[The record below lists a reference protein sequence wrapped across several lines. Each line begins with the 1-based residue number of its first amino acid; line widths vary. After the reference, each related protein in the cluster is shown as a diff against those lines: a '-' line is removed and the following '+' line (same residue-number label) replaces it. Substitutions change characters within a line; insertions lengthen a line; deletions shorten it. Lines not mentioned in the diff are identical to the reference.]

1 MTTVLAT
8 LVALLGLGAAGLA
21 GLRWL
26 RVAQREHYLPGST
39 TRFALRWWT
48 ATPVNGTG
56 AALAVVG
63 TVASVGVG
71 LAAAAPVVIVAFGPI
86 GLSVRGRTSQLA
98 WTRRLRS
105 LAGVAVLV
113 EVIVVALL
121 SLLSPMLAVAI
132 GVLIVPLAVDVAA
145 GILAPFEDRVGR
157 RFVDQA
163 TGRLARVAPRIVGIT
178 GSYGTTS
185 VKNHLASLISGDL
198 ATIPSPR
205 SFNNRAGLARAI
217 NEHLAEGT
225 DVFIAEMGTYGP
237 GEIADMCAWCPP
249 SIAVMTAI
257 GPVHLE
263 RFGSLD
269 VTLAAKAEIT
279 PSAEVVVI
287 NIDDE
292 LLSGLADRLALAGKR
307 VIRVASVRRDADVVV
322 SIDETA
328 WAIEIDGTRVGASPV
343 LTGLQ
348 PTNVACAIGAAIALG
363 LDPAEVAGRVSSL
376 TTVEN
381 RLGVARAPSGVTVI
395 DDTFNSNPAGAD
407 AALSVL
413 SGLAVAG
420 RRAVVTPGMVEL
432 GPRQAQE
439 NEQFGRRAAEVA
451 DVVLVVG
458 LTNRRS
464 LLRGIDSAGRA
475 ERIVVPTREKAV
487 AWVRANLGADDAVLY
502 ENDLPDNYP

>member
-1 MTTVLAT
+1 MST
-8 LVALLGLGAAGLA
+8 LLSTLIALIGLA
-21 GLRWL
+21 AIVLSGLRWL

-39 TRFALRWWT
+39 ARFALRWWT
-48 ATPVNGTG
+48 ITPINAIGISV
-56 AALAVVG
+56 ALAG
-63 TVASVGVG
+63 AVASPWVPW
-71 LAAAAPVVIVAFGPI
+71 AVAFPALVVVLGPV

-105 LAGVAVLV
+105 LAAASVAA
-113 EVIVVALL
+113 EVVVVAIATLL
-121 SLLSPMLAVAI
+121 NPALALAI
-132 GVLIVPLAVDVAA
+132 GVLVVPIVVDVAA
-145 GILAPFEDRVGR
+145 AILAPVEDRAGR

-163 TGRLARVAPRIVGIT
+163 TARLSRVGPRVVGIT
-178 GSYGTTS
+178 GSYGKTS
-185 VKNHLASLISGDL
+185 VKNHLATLIAGDL
-198 ATIPSPR
+198 TVIPSPR

-269 VTLAAKAEIT
+269 VTLEAKAEIT
-279 PSAEVVVI
+279 VTAEVVVL
-287 NIDDE
+287 NIDDDR
-292 LLSGLADRLALAGKR
+292 LAGLADRLDLAGKR

-322 SIDETA
+322 TTDEAA
-328 WAIEIDGTRVGASPV
+328 WGIEVDGARVGASPE

-363 LDPAEVAGRVSSL
+363 VDPTTVAARVASL

-381 RLGVARAPSGVTVI
+381 RLGVAMAPSGVTVI

-407 AALSVL
+407 AALSL
-413 SGLAVAG
+413 LAGLPIGG
-420 RRAVVTPGMVEL
+420 RRTVVTPGMVEL
-432 GPRQAQE
+432 GPRQAEE
-439 NEQFGRRAAEVA
+439 NDRFGNRAAEVA

-458 LTNRRS
+458 RTNRKS
-464 LLRGIDSAGRA
+464 LVRGIKRAGGA
-475 ERIVVPTREKAV
+475 ELIMVPNREHAV
-487 AWVRANLGADDAVLY
+487 DWVRANLGVDDAVLY

>member
-1 MTTVLAT
+1 M
-8 LVALLGLGAAGLA
+8 
-21 GLRWL
+21 
-26 RVAQREHYLPGST
+26 
-39 TRFALRWWT
+39 
-48 ATPVNGTG
+48 
-56 AALAVVG
+56 
-63 TVASVGVG
+63 
-71 LAAAAPVVIVAFGPI
+71 
-86 GLSVRGRTSQLA
+86 
-98 WTRRLRS
+98 
-105 LAGVAVLV
+105 
-113 EVIVVALL
+113 
-121 SLLSPMLAVAI
+121 
-132 GVLIVPLAVDVAA
+132 
-145 GILAPFEDRVGR
+145 
-157 RFVDQA
+157 
-163 TGRLARVAPRIVGIT
+163 
-178 GSYGTTS
+178 
-185 VKNHLASLISGDL
+185 
-198 ATIPSPR
+198 
-205 SFNNRAGLARAI
+205 
-217 NEHLAEGT
+217 
-225 DVFIAEMGTYGP
+225 FIAEMGTYGP